1 MDNLNLGMEKAIDEV
16 IADACEMMLQDG
28 LAVTELATKNKSLW
42 ENIKAFI
49 NTMIEK
55 LKNAFKGV
63 SESSAAA
70 VELKNILGEWT
81 ELQKMWNE
89 ALVESEQYFPD
100 RIEKIQF
107 SKDNDYDNAVNPEL
121 LNYINDV
128 MNGIYKKPLE
138 LIEVNEKAAEKIK
151 KLFGKDSKGYIYCVN
166 QNTIRHIIERHGKF
180 GKTDTSMSNN
190 DDIAR
195 LEYVL
200 ENFDEIYI
208 LTKNDKRVYSSA
220 YKNSDNSPAPEA
232 LFVKRIRD
240 EFYYVT
246 VALSSSHR
254 RRYGIV
260 SVYKNKKEPSQVL
273 AGNNTHSPTPEAQ
286 LTIGSSNLNI
296 SKSEENVKGENAD
309 FSQELNSLSP
319 RFILASTLMNA
330 TTSVEEQEH
339 LTKYK
344 EAITSIEDK
353 EERLK
358 ITRNAIRNAIFERE
372 AGLVVSMESVDKM
385 KKAAKNLERSID
397 YWDKKLLELEA
408 TTPLKNL
415 MERQRKSLSERYM
428 NEARTKLDETRAKF
442 YASNRREQIKKN
454 ANSLISWLTRPDNTH
469 YFLYV

>member
-1 MDNLNLGMEKAIDEV
+1 MDNLNLSMEKAIDEV

-28 LAVTELATKNKSLW
+28 SAVTELAAKNKSLW

-49 NTMIEK
+49 NTIVEK

-89 ALVESEQYFPD
+89 ALMESEQFETVKSNNAEVFSIDKSYKNKLQQWYESKSAEERLADSSRFHIGKTSEALQKIGVDLYDIYIPKG
-100 RIEKIQF
+100 KIQ
-107 SKDNDYDNAVNPEL
+107 KILNKHPEININVIKQIPEL
-121 LNYINDV
+121 LENPIIV
-128 MNGIYKKPLE
+128 LQSHTKP
-138 LIEVNEKAAEKIK
+138 
-151 KLFGKDSKGYIYCVN
+151 KDSIIVLGEVYDKNGNSIMASLNIKPENRKGKVMKIGIVTSAYTKDSYKYQKMLDNNNIYYVNPNKKITDSWLSAQRLQLPTVITKYGYIGNITQDMTVVN
-166 QNTIRHIIERHGKF
+166 
-180 GKTDTSMSNN
+180 
-190 DDIAR
+190 
-195 LEYVL
+195 
-200 ENFDEIYI
+200 
-208 LTKNDKRVYSSA
+208 
-220 YKNSDNSPAPEA
+220 
-232 LFVKRIRD
+232 
-240 EFYYVT
+240 
-246 VALSSSHR
+246 
-254 RRYGIV
+254 
-260 SVYKNKKEPSQVL
+260 
-273 AGNNTHSPTPEAQ
+273 
-286 LTIGSSNLNI
+286 
-296 SKSEENVKGENAD
+296 SESED
-309 FSQELNSLSP
+309 YFSQEINSLSP

-330 TTSVEEQEH
+330 TTSEEEQEH

-372 AGLVVSMESVDKM
+372 AGLVVSKESINNM

-415 MERQRKSLSERYM
+415 MERQRKNLSEKYM
-428 NEARTKLDETRAKF
+428 KEARTRLDDSRARF

-454 ANSLISWLTRPDNTH
+454 ANNLISWLTRPDNTH
-469 YFLYV
+469 YILYV

>member
-1 MDNLNLGMEKAIDEV
+1 MDNLNLSMEKAIDEV

-28 LAVTELATKNKSLW
+28 SAVTELANKNKSLW

-89 ALVESEQYFPD
+89 ALMESEQF
-100 RIEKIQF
+100 ETVK
-107 SKDNDYDNAVNPEL
+107 
-121 LNYINDV
+121 
-128 MNGIYKKPLE
+128 
-138 LIEVNEKAAEKIK
+138 
-151 KLFGKDSKGYIYCVN
+151 
-166 QNTIRHIIERHGKF
+166 
-180 GKTDTSMSNN
+180 SNN
-190 DDIAR
+190 AEVFSI
-195 LEYVL
+195 
-200 ENFDEIYI
+200 
-208 LTKNDKRVYSSA
+208 DKS
-220 YKNSDNSPAPEA
+220 
-232 LFVKRIRD
+232 
-240 EFYYVT
+240 
-246 VALSSSHR
+246 
-254 RRYGIV
+254 
-260 SVYKNKKEPSQVL
+260 YKNKLQQWYESKSADERRKDGGNLHIGKTSDVL
-273 AGNNTHSPTPEAQ
+273 QSIGVNLYDVYIGKGKIQKILDTHSEMSIDVIKQIPDLLENPVIVMQSHTKPNDSIVILGDVKDENGNNIMVAMKIHPSEKKGKVSKFGIITSAYTKDVYKYQKMLDNNNIYYIEPNKNRTIQWAESLGLQLPSEITHF
-286 LTIGSSNLNI
+286 GSIRNVTQDMTDVN
-296 SKSEENVKGENAD
+296 SEVNDVD
-309 FSQELNSLSP
+309 FSQDLNSLSP
-319 RFILASTLMNA
+319 RFILASTLVNA

-339 LTKYK
+339 LKKYK

-372 AGLVVSMESVDKM
+372 AGLVVSMESVEKM

-415 MERQRKSLSERYM
+415 MERQRKSLSEKYM
-428 NEARTKLDETRAKF
+428 KKARTKLDETRAKF

-454 ANSLISWLTRPDNTH
+454 ANSLISWLTHPDNTH
-469 YFLYV
+469 YILYV